1 MNKLKILGVAISSIL
16 HFISA
21 EAALYDRG
29 NGLVYD
35 SEQNVTWLADFNYL
49 GTQAKKDSNFVNTII
64 SAVPFL
70 DNNYDANSSYSSYG
84 VGNNLAGTYALSTS
98 DFIVRNGDSSLL
110 TWYGAQALA
119 SQTSQINYR
128 GIKKWRVAGNFFFD
142 SNGASTNE
150 VSYLLKNELGIS
162 NERPQGNQNTSLFI
176 GILGSGYW
184 LGSSLDAIGSNGNVV
199 LTGSYFLG
207 SSTSIN
213 RWSAMLVH
221 DGDISNTSIATPT
234 SIDLSTTLSQSSSRV
249 KINEN
254 LTYTAT
260 VINIGTGT
268 ANNSLLKFYLPP
280 RNISVV
286 SMPSDCVT
294 TGKSLTCSLGNL
306 AAGANASRAIKVNY
320 IKSGGASVS
329 ALVLTDSNDANSA
342 NNVSR
347 IVTAITK

>member
-162 NERPQGNQNTSLFI
+162 I
-176 GILGSGYW
+176 
-184 LGSSLDAIGSNGNVV
+184 
-199 LTGSYFLG
+199 
-207 SSTSIN
+207 
-213 RWSAMLVH
+213 
-221 DGDISNTSIATPT
+221 
-234 SIDLSTTLSQSSSRV
+234 
-249 KINEN
+249 
-254 LTYTAT
+254 
-260 VINIGTGT
+260 
-268 ANNSLLKFYLPP
+268 
-280 RNISVV
+280 
-286 SMPSDCVT
+286 
-294 TGKSLTCSLGNL
+294 TCSLGSL
-306 AAGANASRAIKVNY
+306 AAGANITRLFKVSY
-320 IKSGGASVS
+320 TKSGGSS
-329 ALVLTDSNDANSA
+329 ISSLVLTDSNDANSA

-347 IVTAITK
+347 VVTSITK